1 MSDRTATVGDTAI
14 TIRTDVNWVL
24 RTLRRVDMLLQQFF
38 LNQRTTRNVVGGLL
52 IAIPSFEEE

>member
-1 MSDRTATVGDTAI
+1 
-14 TIRTDVNWVL
+14 
-24 RTLRRVDMLLQQFF
+24 MLLQQFF